1 MLRYIARYKVY
12 FIIIGVII
20 VVEPILASAL
30 NLYFEK
36 ILNYVMPG
44 ADLIIIA
51 RMLLIGFFYWITKR
65 VVSFIFSVINSRC
78 MNSIREDIKDDTFKS
93 LLKMNIAELEGISG
107 SGEFTSIFI
116 NDINIIEMRYF
127 NNIVSFVASAASVV
141 INVAALTY
149 MNYKLAI
156 PILAFAFII
165 IFIPF
170 IFARK
175 LSKSQYE
182 YSMKI
187 AKFTHTI
194 KEFIGAYPTIKN
206 YEVEDPVFYRF
217 KESNLFTEDAK
228 FLSEYDLALSSS
240 VSSLLS
246 WFMQIIAVG
255 VGFVLVIK
263 GEILLG
269 TVIVAR
275 SFANDIAEPLNQ
287 MVTSFSSILSIRKIT
302 EKIKEMTGAGQSVEP
317 SYIIEKRS
325 DIDYEDVSLTL
336 NEKIIINHF
345 SYHFDYGKKYL
356 VLGRNGSGKS
366 TLFRLLKKRYMNYE
380 GNIKVGG
387 VDIKD
392 VSTKALA
399 GSVSYLNEK
408 VDLFTGT
415 VAENIR
421 LFSNK
426 YNDAEVE
433 EAAKQAQLSVDLTRV
448 VNDSGFNI
456 SSGEKRRLEI
466 ARCLLQ
472 GSDTIIFDEVVSTLD
487 ALTAYEL
494 EEMILGYDKTVVF
507 ISHNFSAQLIKKYD
521 QILIMDKGNLIDTG
535 TYDELIKRNAY
546 FQEMCRIKFGIEG
559 LNG

>member
-1 MLRYIARYKVY
+1 MLKYIARYKIY

-20 VVEPILASAL
+20 VVEPILASSL

-93 LLKMNIAELEGISG
+93 LLKMNIAELESISG

-127 NNIVSFVASAASVV
+127 NNIVSFVASAVSVI

-156 PILAFAFII
+156 PILAFACII

-182 YSMKI
+182 YSIKI

-217 KESNLFTEDAK
+217 KESNLLTEDAK

-255 VGFVLVIK
+255 VGFALVIK

-275 SFANDIAEPLNQ
+275 SFANDIAEPLNN
-287 MVTSFSSILSIRKIT
+287 MVTSFSSIISIKKIT
-302 EKIKEMTGAGQSVEP
+302 AKIKEMTGSGKYHEP
-317 SYIIEKRS
+317 SLIIDKCS
-325 DIDYEDVSLTL
+325 DIEYDDVSLTL
-336 NEKIIINHF
+336 NEKTIINHL
-345 SYHFDYGKKYL
+345 SYKFDYGKKYL
-356 VLGRNGSGKS
+356 VVGRNGSGKS
-366 TLFRLLKKRYMNYE
+366 TMFRLLKKRYVDYE
-380 GNIKVGG
+380 GTIKVGN

-399 GSVSYLNEK
+399 ASVSYLNEK

-415 VAENIR
+415 VSENIR
-421 LFSNK
+421 LFSDK
-426 YNDAEVE
+426 YSDEDVE
-433 EAAKQAQLSVDLTRV
+433 KAAQQAQLTVDLSRR

-487 ALTAYEL
+487 AMTAFEL
-494 EEMILGYDKTVVF
+494 EEMVLNYDKTVIF
-507 ISHNFSAQLIKKYD
+507 ISHNFSAKLIKKYD
-521 QILIMDKGNLIDTG
+521 QILVLNDGVLVDSG
-535 TYDELIKRNAY
+535 SYDELIQRNTL
-546 FQEMCRIKFGIEG
+546 FQDMCRIKFDVGD